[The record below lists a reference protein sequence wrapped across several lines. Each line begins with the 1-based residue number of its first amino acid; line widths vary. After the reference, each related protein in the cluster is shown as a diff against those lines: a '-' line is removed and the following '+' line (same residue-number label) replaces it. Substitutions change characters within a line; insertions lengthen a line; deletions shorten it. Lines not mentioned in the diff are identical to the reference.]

1 MTGSYDAHSHITPQ
15 ILLKAYS
22 VGLFPMAESA
32 DDPTIFWVEPEMR
45 GVMPIDEFHVPRS
58 LRKQINKN
66 TYDITYNEAFNAV
79 VKNCAASAKGR
90 EETWIND
97 AIRLLYG
104 ELADIGHAHSVEA
117 WYEDQLVGGLYGV
130 TLGRAFFGESMFSR
144 RSNASKVAL
153 VYLVERL
160 KERGFVLLDTQ
171 FNTEH
176 LTQFGTK
183 EVPREEYEL
192 LLEEAL
198 IGTAEFD

>member
-58 LRKQINKN
+58 LKKEINKG

-97 AIRLLYG
+97 AIRLLYS

-117 WYEDQLVGGLYGV
+117 WYGDQLVGGLYGV

-144 RSNASKVAL
+144 RTNASKVAL
-153 VYLVERL
+153 VHLVARL
-160 KERGFVLLDTQ
+160 KERGFILLDTQ

-183 EVPREEYEL
+183 EVPRDDYEL
-192 LLEEAL
+192 LLQEAL
-198 IGTAEFD
+198 IGEAEFD

>member
-1 MTGSYDAHSHITPQ
+1 MSGTSSVDSQITPQ

-32 DDPTIFWVEPEMR
+32 DDPTIYWVEPEMR
-45 GVMPIDEFHVPRS
+45 GVMPIEDFHTPRS
-58 LRKQINKN
+58 LKKVLNKQI
-66 TYDITYNEAFNAV
+66 YDVTFNEAFNAV

-90 EETWIND
+90 EQTWINET
-97 AIRLLYG
+97 IRLLYS
-104 ELADIGHAHSVEA
+104 ELHDLGHAHSVEI
-117 WYEDQLVGGLYGV
+117 WEDDQLVGGLYGV
-130 TLGRAFFGESMFSR
+130 SLGRAFFGESMFSR

-153 VYLVERL
+153 FHLVERL

-183 EVPREEYEL
+183 DVPRDAYEKML
-192 LLEEAL
+192 QVAL
-198 IGTAEFD
+198 IGDAQFD

>member
-1 MTGSYDAHSHITPQ
+1 MSGTSSVDSQITPQ

-32 DDPTIFWVEPEMR
+32 DDPTIYWVEPEMR
-45 GVMPIDEFHVPRS
+45 GVMPIDGFHTPRS
-58 LRKQINKN
+58 LKKALNKG

-79 VKNCAASAKGR
+79 VKNCAASAEGR
-90 EETWIND
+90 EQTWIND
-97 AIRLLYG
+97 TIRLLYS
-104 ELADIGHAHSVEA
+104 ELHDLGHAHSVEV

-130 TLGRAFFGESMFSR
+130 SLGRAFFGESMFSR

-153 VYLVERL
+153 VHLVERL

-176 LTQFGTK
+176 LTQFGTQD
-183 EVPREEYEL
+183 VPRDEYEKML
-192 LLEEAL
+192 QVAL
-198 IGTAEFD
+198 IGDAQFD